1 MTTSDVIAIC
11 AAIIALAA
19 SAGTFWQGY
28 IARKHNML
36 SVRPHLSFEA
46 MKHPS
51 HPINYLLKNTGMGSA
66 IIKKFLLVVDGIEYD
81 AKHTDDVKNVLNRLG
96 LNIEGRSWMFAFPD
110 VDSAISSDASLQ
122 ILEFTGSA
130 GDSSFHQML
139 INVLPRLCFKIE
151 YECMYGNKFSALFFG

>member
-36 SVRPHLSFEA
+36 SVRPHLSFDA

-51 HPINYLLKNTGMGSA
+51 HPINYLLKNTGIGSA

-81 AKHTDDVKNVLNRLG
+81 AKHTDDVKNVLSRLG
-96 LNIEGRSWMFAFPD
+96 VDIKRRSWIFALPD
-110 VDSAISSDASLQ
+110 IDSAISSGASLQ
-122 ILEFTGSA
+122 ILEFTDSA
-130 GDSSFHQML
+130 GDANFHQTL

-151 YECMYGNKFSALFFG
+151 YECMYGNRFSVLFYG